1 MIIVM
6 APGHST
12 EQCDAVTKRIEELD
26 YQVHPI
32 VGVERT
38 VLAAVGHEDKTPL
51 QSLQSM
57 PGVESVIPILKPFK
71 LASAE
76 HHVEPTVVDVDGV
89 KIGGEELVVMAGPCA
104 VENEPQ
110 LMECARIAS
119 ENGAKILRGGA
130 FKPRTSPYSFQGLA
144 EEGLKMLRHCADA
157 YDMKVVTEMVCVN
170 DLELIEQYADMIQL
184 GARNAQNFA
193 LLRQAGRSKLPVL
206 FKRGLAQTIKEY
218 LMAAEYILSEGNYNV
233 ILCERGI
240 RTFETATRN
249 TLDLN
254 AVPVIKSQC
263 HLPLIVDPS
272 HGTGEWPYV
281 APMARAGIAAGAD
294 GLMVEIHPHP
304 EQAVSDGPQS
314 LKESKFK
321 HLMSE
326 VRKIAAAM
334 GRRV

>member
-1 MIIVM
+1 
-6 APGHST
+6 
-12 EQCDAVTKRIEELD
+12 
-26 YQVHPI
+26 
-32 VGVERT
+32 
-38 VLAAVGHEDKTPL
+38 
-51 QSLQSM
+51 
-57 PGVESVIPILKPFK
+57 
-71 LASAE
+71 
-76 HHVEPTVVDVDGV
+76 
-89 KIGGEELVVMAGPCA
+89 
-104 VENEPQ
+104 
-110 LMECARIAS
+110 
-119 ENGAKILRGGA
+119 
-130 FKPRTSPYSFQGLA
+130 
-144 EEGLKMLRHCADA
+144 MLRHCADA